1 MPRITKGDKILMSE
15 IIHKMFVIKQKMNN
29 LEDLF
34 MNIDDFSVI
43 DFITFFEN
51 IERIYIRHK
60 KHQIIKVLQLKRR
73 NLKKILE
80 TISAY
85 KKIFLTKFKVK
96 YLDILCDLFLFLK
109 IEIFLLTFN
118 SKFEKVCLQKQ
129 KLCV

>member
-1 MPRITKGDKILMSE
+1 MQPRITKGDKILMSE
-15 IIHKMFVIKQKMNN
+15 IIHKMFGNKAKKMNN
-29 LEDLF
+29 LKDLF

-85 KKIFLTKFKVK
+85 KNIPHEIQSQIFGYSL
-96 YLDILCDLFLFLK
+96 
-109 IEIFLLTFN
+109 
-118 SKFEKVCLQKQ
+118 
-129 KLCV
+129 